1 MHVACKFFTHDLIR
15 QSFVLF
21 NGFLSDSL
29 EITQPLSKSSGN
41 SDSANWP
48 GTRLEI
54 TSCVYTNLNMEIFT
68 SPLRGSVNISLWPYG
83 W

>member
-54 TSCVYTNLNMEIFT
+54 TSCVYTNLN
-68 SPLRGSVNISLWPYG
+68 NYSLQSR
-83 W
+83 